1 MYLCVLTLHPPTLT
15 LQRNISFCCHFFFK
29 WDFFTP
35 TPAALGSLY
44 INQSLLTKQKYI
56 LRLCLMTCSHSNA
69 ACQPIRTPGRPA
81 AGCSLN
87 NKSVGT
93 FSLALCSGVLPLLIN
108 TVQSI
113 TWLLLVFSHE
123 SHFKACHLLLL
134 TMMLA
139 DLPRSGFRL
148 WGMVTV
154 VKQKG
159 QDAAEEHLCY
169 QMITAIDH

>member
-1 MYLCVLTLHPPTLT
+1 MRLFHPHPRSAG
-15 LQRNISFCCHFFFK
+15 Q
-29 WDFFTP
+29 
-35 TPAALGSLY
+35 SLY
-44 INQSLLTKQKYI
+44 KSVSSDKAKHI